1 MNIDEANQI
10 VSKGFKYQK
19 EHLDIWRV
27 LDTTKKTFSGDC
39 EDYGFTLLWLIC
51 DRNIKKFA
59 DTIFSGKAKM
69 WSCDTPYGKH
79 AILEYDNVFCDN
91 IERQWKSIDYYA
103 NLDYKFRHTYNPY
116 LILYKLAFSSVFK

>member
-27 LDTTKKTFSGDC
+27 LDTTKKPFSGDC

-51 DRNIKKFA
+51 DKKIQKLT
-59 DTIFSGKAKM
+59 DDLFSGKAKM
-69 WSCDTPYGKH
+69 WSCETPYGKH
-79 AILEYDNVFCDN
+79 AILEYGGVFCDN
-91 IERQWKSIDYYA
+91 IERQWKPMSYYV
-103 NLDYKFRHTYNPY
+103 NLDYKFKHTHNPY
-116 LILYKLAFSSVFK
+116 LILYKLAFSAIFT